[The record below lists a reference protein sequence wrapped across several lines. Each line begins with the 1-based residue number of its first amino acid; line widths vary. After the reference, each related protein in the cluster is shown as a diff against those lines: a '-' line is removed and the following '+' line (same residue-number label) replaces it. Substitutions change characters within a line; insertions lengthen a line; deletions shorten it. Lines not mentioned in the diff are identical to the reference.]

1 MANIML
7 FYKDITPINKVTH
20 KNLKFS
26 PPNDMSFAKD
36 THWIPLASSEYGQA
50 ALDYPILFMCAED
63 EQKKKHYTSVAL
75 VGLSNDENDYI
86 TSNKSWERNTYVP
99 AFVRR
104 YPFVLAQIQSEK
116 ELSVCFDPQSGM
128 FNEVAGTELFNSD
141 GSISPFMEGC
151 IHFLESFKNAMEKT
165 TEFINA
171 LVEMDL
177 LSQKSINVK
186 NEKGLSAQLEHFWI
200 IDEEKLNKLSAH
212 QLSKLHKNGF
222 LGWIFAH
229 IMSMNN
235 LLKILALKGEKQITN
250 TSHEEQTHYE
260 GQPQEKDGYSDENTS
275 QGKETLN

>member
-26 PPNDMSFAKD
+26 PPSDMSFAKD
-36 THWIPLASSEYGQA
+36 THWVPLASSEYFQA
-50 ALDYPILFMCAED
+50 ALHYPILFMCAED
-63 EQKKKHYTSVAL
+63 EQKKKHYTSAAL

-86 TSNKSWERNTYVP
+86 TSDKNWERNTYVP

-104 YPFVLAQIQSEK
+104 YPFVLAQLQNEK

-141 GSISPFMEGC
+141 GSISPFMEER
-151 IHFLESFKNAMEKT
+151 IHFLESFKIAMEKT
-165 TEFINA
+165 TVFIDA

-186 NEKGLSAQLEHFWI
+186 NDQGLSAQLEHFWVV
-200 IDEEKLNKLSAH
+200 DEEKLNKLSAS
-212 QLSKLHKNGF
+212 QLAKLHKNGF
-222 LGWIFAH
+222 LGLIFAH
-229 IMSMNN
+229 LMSTHN
-235 LLKILALKGEKQITN
+235 LLKILSLKGEKRIMN
-250 TSHEEQTHYE
+250 HEEAQ
-260 GQPQEKDGYSDENTS
+260 QKKNSSSENNTVKK
-275 QGKETLN
+275 KETLN